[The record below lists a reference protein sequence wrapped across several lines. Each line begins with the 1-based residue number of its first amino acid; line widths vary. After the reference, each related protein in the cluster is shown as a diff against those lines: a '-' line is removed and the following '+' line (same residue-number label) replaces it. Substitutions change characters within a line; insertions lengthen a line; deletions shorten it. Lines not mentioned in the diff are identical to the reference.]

1 MRPALLVSGYAVVVA
16 WCLPGLLTRLTG
28 SGISP
33 RLGLAAWLTATA
45 SVLASL
51 AVALLYL
58 VRAAVAGWSGLAEAV
73 CRSVAGGPCTA
84 VAYRSAVF
92 ELALGLAA
100 LAAAL
105 TTAVVAWRYG
115 RGMQRARRRTRA
127 HAEVARITGR
137 RLPVKGDGEAGGAA
151 LVLDAPQP
159 VAYCVPG
166 RPAAI
171 VVTSGAL
178 RVLGPGQLTAV
189 LAHERAHLAGR
200 HHLLITLT
208 RGLAASFPAVPLFSR
223 GAAEVARLTEMCAD
237 DTAAR
242 HSGRRILVAA
252 LLAMGTGTAVPA
264 AALAATSCAVTAR
277 VQRLLEPAPRACHAR
292 NRLSLVTVMLLLVLA
307 SGLLTRFAGPLA
319 AHGITAG

>member
-1 MRPALLVSGYAVVVA
+1 MRPALLVFGYAVVVA

-58 VRAAVAGWSGLAEAV
+58 MRAAVAGWSGLAEAV

-105 TTAVVAWRYG
+105 TAAGVAWRYG
-115 RGMQRARRRTRA
+115 RGVQQAQRRTRA

-178 RVLGPGQLTAV
+178 SVLGPGQLTAV
-189 LAHERAHLAGR
+189 LTHERAHLAGR

-237 DTAAR
+237 DAAAR
-242 HSGRRILVAA
+242 HSGRRILIAA

-307 SGLLTRFAGPLA
+307 SGLLSRFAGPLT